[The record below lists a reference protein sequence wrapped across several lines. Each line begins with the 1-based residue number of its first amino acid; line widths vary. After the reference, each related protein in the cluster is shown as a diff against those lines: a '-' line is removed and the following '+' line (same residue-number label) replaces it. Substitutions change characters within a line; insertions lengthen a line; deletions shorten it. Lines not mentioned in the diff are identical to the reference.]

1 MSQHFSQHLEPA
13 NWASLEKKSI
23 PDDRKRL
30 GELFSTRTGGG
41 ERGKRL
47 HGATLPPAD
56 HRNQNAS
63 KSGRKPIL
71 LAWLWSRGFKGDA
84 PENQKT
90 GTSRRGPG
98 KPPLDPASSAR
109 LAHRTT
115 ARRARSQDI
124 QEDPKLLRAGS
135 GPAPGSSE
143 VRASLPACVCW
154 EISPRNCLELSTEGP
169 DPRCPGPV
177 QPGPNKTVILGHYAA
192 LFSVSRLWIKVPS

>member
-1 MSQHFSQHLEPA
+1 MTAKGLENFFQRGRAGEKGASGSTAQHCPLQTTETKMPA
-13 NWASLEKKSI
+13 SPEENRSFLLGFRAEDLWGMPLRTRE
-23 PDDRKRL
+23 RK
-30 GELFSTRTGGG
+30 
-41 ERGKRL
+41 
-47 HGATLPPAD
+47 
-56 HRNQNAS
+56 
-63 KSGRKPIL
+63 
-71 LAWLWSRGFKGDA
+71 
-84 PENQKT
+84 
-90 GTSRRGPG
+90 GTSRRDPG
-98 KPPLDPASSAR
+98 KPPLDRTSSAR

-115 ARRARSQDI
+115 ARRARSQDVE
-124 QEDPKLLRAGS
+124 EDPELLRAGS

>member
-1 MSQHFSQHLEPA
+1 MTAKGLENFFQRGRAGEKGASGSTAQHCPLQTTETKMPA
-13 NWASLEKKSI
+13 SPEENRSFLLGYVAEILWGMPLRTRE
-23 PDDRKRL
+23 RK
-30 GELFSTRTGGG
+30 
-41 ERGKRL
+41 
-47 HGATLPPAD
+47 
-56 HRNQNAS
+56 
-63 KSGRKPIL
+63 
-71 LAWLWSRGFKGDA
+71 
-84 PENQKT
+84 

-98 KPPLDPASSAR
+98 KPPLDRASSAR

-143 VRASLPACVCW
+143 VSASLPACVCW